1 MIYILRESEDYMP
14 STTLGVYNDF
24 DVAMQARD
32 ERIKT
37 YNNEDELHLTGGTF
51 TNGVLNDGY
60 ISGVYKVTVT
70 HADDLGRMDQ
80 YKYFAVKND
89 ALRYIASQT
98 QGFDEFKPQSVYA
111 DDDGTGMGTGDWVG
125 MTLDVYGYGS
135 KRKCWTITAT
145 IEEVYV

>member
-1 MIYILRESEDYMP
+1 MIYILRETEDYMP
-14 STTLGVYNDF
+14 TLTLGIYNDI

-32 ERIKT
+32 ERMKE
-37 YNNEDELHLTGGTF
+37 YDNEDELHLTGGTF

-60 ISGVYKVTVT
+60 MSGVYKVTVA

-80 YKYFAVKND
+80 HKYFAVKND
-89 ALRYIASQT
+89 ALQYIASET
-98 QGFDEFKPQSVYA
+98 KGFDEFTPQSVYA
-111 DDDGTGMGTGDWVG
+111 DDGTQTGDWIG
-125 MTLDVYGYGS
+125 MSLDVWGYGS

>member
-37 YNNEDELHLTGGTF
+37 YDNEDELHLTGGTF

-70 HADDLGRMDQ
+70 HADDLGRMDEH
-80 YKYFAVKND
+80 KYFAVKND
-89 ALRYIASQT
+89 ALRYIASET
-98 QGFDEFKPQSVYA
+98 QGFDEFKPESVH
-111 DDDGTGMGTGDWVG
+111 DGGNWIG

>member
-1 MIYILRESEDYMP
+1 MIYILRETEDYMP
-14 STTLGVYNDF
+14 STTLGVYNDI

-60 ISGVYKVTVT
+60 MSGVYKVTVA
-70 HADDLGRMDQ
+70 HADDLGSMMDQ
-80 YKYFAVKND
+80 HKYFAVKND
-89 ALRYIASQT
+89 ALQYIASET
-98 QGFDEFKPQSVYA
+98 KGFDEFTPQSVYA
-111 DDDGTGMGTGDWVG
+111 DDEWIG
-125 MTLDVYGYGS
+125 MTLDVSGYGS

>member
-1 MIYILRESEDYMP
+1 MIYVLRETEDYMP
-14 STTLGVYNDF
+14 STTLGIYNDI

-60 ISGVYKVTVT
+60 ISGVYKVTVAY
-70 HADDLGRMDQ
+70 ADDLGNMDEH
-80 YKYFAVKND
+80 KYFAVKND
-89 ALRYIASQT
+89 ALRYIASET
-98 QGFDEFKPQSVYA
+98 KGFDEFTPQPVYA
-111 DDDGTGMGTGDWVG
+111 DDGTQTGDWIG
-125 MTLDVYGYGS
+125 MTLDVWGYGS

>member
-37 YNNEDELHLTGGTF
+37 YDNEDELHLTGGTF

-70 HADDLGRMDQ
+70 HAPDLGGMDQ

-98 QGFDEFKPQSVYA
+98 QCFDEFKPESVYA
-111 DDDGTGMGTGDWVG
+111 DDDGNWIG
-125 MTLDVYGYGS
+125 MTLDVSGYGS

>member
-1 MIYILRESEDYMP
+1 MIYILQEHEDYTP
-14 STTLGVYNDF
+14 STTLGIYNDI

-32 ERIKT
+32 ERIKV
-37 YNNEDELHLTGGTF
+37 YDNEDDLSLTGGTF

-60 ISGVYKVTVT
+60 ISGIYKVTVT

-80 YKYFAVKND
+80 HKYFAVKND
-89 ALRYIASQT
+89 ALRYIASEPK
-98 QGFDEFKPQSVYA
+98 GFDEFKPESVYA
-111 DDDGTGMGTGDWVG
+111 DDGTQTGDWIG
-125 MTLDVYGYGS
+125 MTLDVWGYGS